1 MLDPGSLAVLGGHFE
16 RLMGAI
22 QGRVE
27 QVSLVAV
34 YPYPAP
40 AFFPPFMKPFLVFN
54 FFFNSFMVVVVFLF
68 PGWAGFVIR
77 DFSFVFV
84 SPLPVE
90 GVESLFVFAQ
100 PTPFILHS
108 SIHQANHPRST
119 LLLGGGEKKLP
130 LTGVKLTPPN
140 NS

>member
-1 MLDPGSLAVLGGHFE
+1 MV
-16 RLMGAI
+16 
-22 QGRVE
+22 
-27 QVSLVAV
+27 
-34 YPYPAP
+34 
-40 AFFPPFMKPFLVFN
+40 
-54 FFFNSFMVVVVFLF
+54 VVVVFLF

-100 PTPFILHS
+100 PTPLHPPLLHPS
-108 SIHQANHPRST
+108 SQPPPLHPSFF
-119 LLLGGGEKKLP
+119 GGGGVGGEKLP